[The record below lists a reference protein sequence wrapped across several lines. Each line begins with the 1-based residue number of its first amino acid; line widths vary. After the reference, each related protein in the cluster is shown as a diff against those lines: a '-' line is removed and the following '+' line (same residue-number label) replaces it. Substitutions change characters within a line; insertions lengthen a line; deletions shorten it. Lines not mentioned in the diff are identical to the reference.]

1 MKVKV
6 TRSYQIT
13 IPSEIRKKLGIEIG
27 DMLTVKLE
35 DDRIILEKPKA
46 LLPSIKLK
54 KRLRTS
60 EIEKLIEES
69 LEEVVG

>member
-1 MKVKV
+1 MRVKV

-54 KRLRTS
+54 KRLYTS

-69 LEEVVG
+69 LEEMVG

>member
-69 LEEVVG
+69 LEEMVG

>member
-1 MKVKV
+1 MRVKV